1 MGEPIN
7 KNEPFPYILIDDFYD
22 QSELDRIWE
31 ELDYLCN
38 PKRMG
43 RSSIERGAATNIY
56 SDGTEQSIKN
66 SWDLFLDTFFT
77 SRDFSNI
84 LEVNRKLINKEIF
97 KDHPHWLFNHL
108 DALNEDNTQILYY
121 ENNDEYKPH
130 RDLARLTGITWFY
143 REPKKFT
150 GGNLRFPR
158 FDMEIECKHNRVIVF
173 PSSIHHGVGK
183 VGMEEKDMGKK
194 LGRFT
199 MTQFMA
205 CMDRP
210 EIPSGPLTPTGPSDI
225 LID

>member
-1 MGEPIN
+1 MGEPIL

-84 LEVNRKLINKEIF
+84 LEINRKLINKEMF
-97 KDHPHWLFNHL
+97 KNHPHWLFNHL
-108 DALNEDNTQILYY
+108 DALINEDNTQILYY

-150 GGNLRFPR
+150 GGNLRFPK

-173 PSSIHHGVGK
+173 PSSIHHGVDK
-183 VGMEEKDMGKK
+183 IGMEEKDMGKK

-199 MTQFMA
+199 MTQFLS
-205 CMDRP
+205 CMDY
-210 EIPSGPLTPTGPSDI
+210 
-225 LID
+225 

>member
-1 MGEPIN
+1 MDETIYY
-7 KNEPFPYILIDDFYD
+7 NEPFPYILIDDFYD

-173 PSSIHHGVGK
+173 PSSIHHGVDK
-183 VGMEEKDMGKK
+183 IGMEEKDIGKK

-199 MTQFMA
+199 MTQFLS
-205 CMDRP
+205 CVDYQR
-210 EIPSGPLTPTGPSDI
+210 L
-225 LID
+225 

>member
-1 MGEPIN
+1 MGEPIL
-7 KNEPFPYILIDDFYD
+7 KNEPFPYILIDDFYN
-22 QSELDRIWE
+22 QSELDLIWE

-43 RSSIERGAATNIY
+43 RSSVETGAATNVL
-56 SDGTEQSIKN
+56 SDGSVVSVKN
-66 SWDLFLDTFFT
+66 TWDMFLDSFFT
-77 SRDFSNI
+77 SRDSSNI
-84 LEVNRKLINKEIF
+84 LEINRKLINKEMF
-97 KDHPHWLFNHL
+97 KNHPHWLFN
-108 DALNEDNTQILYY
+108 DVGALNEDNTLIMYY

-130 RDLARLTGITWFY
+130 RDLARLTAITWFY

-150 GGNLRFPR
+150 GGNLKFPR

-173 PSSIHHGVGK
+173 PSSIHHGVDK

-199 MTQFMA
+199 MTQFIS

-210 EIPSGPLTPTGPSDI
+210 DIASGPLLTKI
-225 LID
+225 

>member
-173 PSSIHHGVGK
+173 PSSIHHGVDK
-183 VGMEEKDMGKK
+183 IGMEEKDMGKK

-199 MTQFMA
+199 MTQFLS
-205 CMDRP
+205 CMDYQR
-210 EIPSGPLTPTGPSDI
+210 EQVPL
-225 LID
+225 

>member
-7 KNEPFPYILIDDFYD
+7 KNEPFPYVLIDDFYN

-173 PSSIHHGVGK
+173 PSSIHHGVDK
-183 VGMEEKDMGKK
+183 IGMEEKDMGKK

-199 MTQFMA
+199 MTQFLS
-205 CMDRP
+205 CMDYQR
-210 EIPSGPLTPTGPSDI
+210 ERVPL
-225 LID
+225 